1 MSTSS
6 PSPRWRPL
14 PSSSLID
21 VLVEDEDIED
31 VIPLSGP
38 EVPRWLNRLSIP
50 VGWQLVELPDGADP
64 ALARLAVCGP
74 RGNGEWEAADTINV
88 FGYTGWP
95 VFYDL
100 FHNADRILRDLNA
113 TSIAVQ
119 ALPVPPVQRAAALRC
134 SGTATIGDRSVWVQQ
149 SNYVAGSELP
159 NASRLIVHSMFV
171 DSACRARLTEDATQ
185 LGDAV
190 YQGYVAA
197 LLSDNRTG

>member
-6 PSPRWRPL
+6 PSSRWRPL

-21 VLVEDEDIED
+21 VFVEDADIED

-38 EVPRWLNRLSIP
+38 AVPRWLNRLSIP
-50 VGWQLVELPDGADP
+50 ADWQLVELPDGADP
-64 ALARLAVCGP
+64 ALARLVVCGP
-74 RGNGEWEAADTINV
+74 RGNGEWEAADTISV

-100 FHNADRILRDLNA
+100 FHNADHMLRELNA
-113 TSIAVQ
+113 TGIAVQ
-119 ALPVPPVQRAAALRC
+119 VLPVPPIQRAAALRC
-134 SGTATIGDRSVWVQQ
+134 NGTATIGDRSVWVQQ

-171 DSACRARLTEDATQ
+171 DSECRARLAEDATR
-185 LGDAV
+185 LSDAV

-197 LLSDNRTG
+197 LLSDSRTG